1 MGISGGVGV
10 ALEGVR
16 ASVAALDALE
26 REDASLAS
34 GLDVGFG
41 LGAGVG
47 AGVDV
52 LQRRYEIRLER
63 LELTS
68 RLEAQLAAV
77 KARDAADAAGFQE
90 AMTPPDAS
98 VQDRTYAQM
107 SVVEEIA
114 AVLTVSSAAAGA
126 LVEQSRRVCSLPLVF
141 EALSTGDVSWQHARI
156 VADETEGLD
165 AVGAAA

>member
-1 MGISGGVGV
+1 MGIGGGVAV

-26 REDASLAS
+26 REDASLA
-34 GLDVGFG
+34 VG
-41 LGAGVG
+41 ASVG

-63 LELTS
+63 LELVA

-77 KARDAADAAGFQE
+77 KARDAADAVGFQE

-107 SVVEEIA
+107 
-114 AVLTVSSAAAGA
+114 
-126 LVEQSRRVCSLPLVF
+126 
-141 EALSTGDVSWQHARI
+141 
-156 VADETEGLD
+156 
-165 AVGAAA
+165 

>member
-1 MGISGGVGV
+1 MSVGRWMLWV
-10 ALEGVR
+10 WESAVVLEGVR

-26 REDASLAS
+26 REDASLAA

-77 KARDAADAAGFQE
+77 KARDAVDAAGFQE

-98 VQDRTYAQM
+98 VQDRTYGQM
-107 SVVEEIA
+107 SVVEEI
-114 AVLTVSSAAAGA
+114 
-126 LVEQSRRVCSLPLVF
+126 
-141 EALSTGDVSWQHARI
+141 
-156 VADETEGLD
+156 
-165 AVGAAA
+165 